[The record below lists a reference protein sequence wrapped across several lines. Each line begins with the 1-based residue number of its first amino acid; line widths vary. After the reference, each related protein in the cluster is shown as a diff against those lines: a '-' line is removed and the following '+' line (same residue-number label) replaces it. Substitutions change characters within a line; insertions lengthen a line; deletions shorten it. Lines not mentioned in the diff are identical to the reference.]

1 MRIDVYGLGYVGCVS
16 AVCLANDGHLVRGVD
31 INPEK
36 VRAINQ
42 GRSPIIEPG
51 LEEAL
56 RDAVSTGNLV
66 AAEHGSGNAEIFLIS
81 VGTPSNENGSLNLE
95 YLKKVGRDIGQALK
109 ESGVPYPVVVNRST
123 VLPGTISSCLVPLLE
138 RTSGRKAGRDLG
150 VCMNPEFMREGT
162 SLEDFYHPPFTVIG
176 ADDKRSTEL
185 VERIYEKVKAPIYRT
200 SLAVAEM
207 LKYACNA
214 FHGLKVA
221 FANEIGNV
229 CQACGIDG
237 QKVMEIFCRDTK
249 LNLSPYYL
257 KPGFA
262 FGGSCLPKDVRALTY
277 YARQHDLE
285 TPVLSAVLPSNREQI
300 NRALLMIERTGSK
313 HVGILGLSFKA
324 GSDDLRESPMIEL
337 AERLLGKGYNL
348 SIFDRE
354 VSMARIFG
362 SNKRYIERAIPH
374 ISSLMRDSVEEVVGA
389 SEVVVLGKRDR
400 AWDRS
405 DLFTD
410 KQVIDLV
417 RIVAAESAR
426 EYQGICW

>member
-1 MRIDVYGLGYVGCVS
+1 M
-16 AVCLANDGHLVRGVD
+16 
-31 INPEK
+31 
-36 VRAINQ
+36 
-42 GRSPIIEPG
+42 
-51 LEEAL
+51 
-56 RDAVSTGNLV
+56 
-66 AAEHGSGNAEIFLIS
+66 
-81 VGTPSNENGSLNLE
+81 
-95 YLKKVGRDIGQALK
+95 
-109 ESGVPYPVVVNRST
+109 RST
-123 VLPGTISSCLVPLLE
+123 SSVLLLSSAPITV
-138 RTSGRKAGRDLG
+138 K
-150 VCMNPEFMREGT
+150 
-162 SLEDFYHPPFTVIG
+162 VIG

-207 LKYACNA
+207 VKYACNA

-229 CQACGIDG
+229 CQASGIDG
-237 QKVMEIFCRDTK
+237 QEVMEIFCRDTK

-277 YARQHDLE
+277 YARQHALE

-400 AWDRS
+400 AWNRS

-417 RIVAAESAR
+417 RIAAAESAR
-426 EYQGICW
+426 DYQGICW